1 MELTSKTRRYPAPH
15 AEFLSLFKSMKPR
28 IPLLLLLSTVVP
40 LAAQTKKNILLIA
53 VDDLKPNIGAYGD
66 TIAKTPNIDRLAA
79 RGLRFD
85 RAYTN
90 QALCSPSRNA
100 LMVGIRPGSLG
111 IYDLATNFRKA
122 APDAVT
128 LPQYFIQHG
137 YRAENLG
144 KIYHIGQGNQDD
156 AASWSVPRA
165 QLPAQTYALE
175 ANRPPQSGGQ
185 ERDPLRNRGAATE
198 SADVSDDTYIDG
210 KIADEAIRRLEAAK
224 QREGTP
230 FFLATGFIRPHLPF
244 VAPKKYWDLYDRT
257 KLKLPELRKPP
268 EGSPAAATRPN
279 GELAAYKDTK
289 DANSLSEEKQ
299 LELLHGYYAAA
310 SYTDTQIGKVLD
322 ALDRLGLTDS
332 TIVILWGD
340 HGWHLGDH
348 GYWGKFTNY
357 EQATRIPF
365 IIAAPGVTKPGSH
378 TTSLAQ
384 SVDLYPTLV
393 ELNGLPA
400 PQTSPSLEGKS
411 LVPVLKDPAATVHDG
426 VLQVV
431 PRQGVIGRSL
441 RTSTHRLVE
450 WKKPGATEGAEF
462 ELYDYVKDPLE
473 TKNLATEQA
482 ELVTTLRGKLAAYP
496 EAKPSI
502 ASPTPPSQGQDR
514 ARLFANRDKDGDG
527 KLSRDEFL
535 ANQRDGTAAAGRF
548 TRFDKDGDSSL
559 SKDEFISAGK

>member
-1 MELTSKTRRYPAPH
+1 
-15 AEFLSLFKSMKPR
+15 MKPH
-28 IPLLLLLSTVVP
+28 IPLFLLLASVLP
-40 LAAQTKKNILLIA
+40 LAAETKKNILLIA

-66 TIAKTPNIDRLAA
+66 PIARTPNIDRLAA

-100 LMVGIRPGSLG
+100 LMIGVRPSSLG

-122 APDAVT
+122 APNAVT
-128 LPQYFIQHG
+128 LPQHFIQNG

-144 KIYHIGQGNQDD
+144 KIYHVGQGNQDD

-165 QLPAQTYALE
+165 QLPAQTYAIE
-175 ANRPPQSGGQ
+175 ANRPSQSGRPNQ
-185 ERDPLRNRGAATE
+185 DPLRNRGAATE

-210 KIADEAIRRLEAAK
+210 KIADEAVRCLEAAK

-244 VAPKKYWDLYDRT
+244 VAPKKYWDLYDRS

-268 EGSPAAATRPN
+268 EGAPAAAHRPN

-289 DANSLSEEKQ
+289 DANSLSDEKQ

-310 SYTDTQIGKVLD
+310 SYTDAQIGKLLD
-322 ALDRLGLTDS
+322 ALDRLGLAEN

-365 IIAAPGVTKPGSH
+365 IISAPGVTKAGSH
-378 TTSLAQ
+378 TAALAQ

-393 ELNGLPA
+393 ELAGLPA

-411 LVPVLKDPAATVHDG
+411 LVPVLKDPAATVHEH

-431 PRQGVIGRSL
+431 PHQGQIGRSL
-441 RTSTHRLVE
+441 RTTTHRLVE
-450 WKKPGATEGAEF
+450 WKKPGAGDGAQF

-473 TKNLATEQA
+473 TKNLAGDQK
-482 ELVTTLRGKLAAYP
+482 ELVESLRAKLASYP
-496 EAKPSI
+496 EAKPQI
-502 ASPTPPSQGQDR
+502 AAPASQPQGQDR
-514 ARLFANRDKDGDG
+514 AKLFANKDKNTDG
-527 KLSRDEFL
+527 KLSREEFL
-535 ANQRDGTAAAGRF
+535 ANQRDAEAAAGRF
-548 TRFDKDGDSSL
+548 ARFDKDDDNSL
-559 SKDEFISAGK
+559 TKDEFVSAGN